1 MFVCPPIPLQPLDD
15 GADRKFAHSE
25 RFALAMISAPAA
37 RSRWTMNASGGVLP
51 ASAHD
56 PAVVGMPVVSLLSL
70 TITGIAKR
78 GRWLARRRAASA
90 LPALASAL
98 VLTRMAAWPHGI
110 DPARRDR

>member
-56 PAVVGMPVVSLLSL
+56 PAVVGGAVASRLLL
-70 TITGIAKR
+70 TMTGRPRR
-78 GRWLARRRAASA
+78 GRWLPWRRAAATLRAAASA
-90 LPALASAL
+90 LL
-98 VLTRMAAWPHGI
+98 LTAMTA
-110 DPARRDR
+110 